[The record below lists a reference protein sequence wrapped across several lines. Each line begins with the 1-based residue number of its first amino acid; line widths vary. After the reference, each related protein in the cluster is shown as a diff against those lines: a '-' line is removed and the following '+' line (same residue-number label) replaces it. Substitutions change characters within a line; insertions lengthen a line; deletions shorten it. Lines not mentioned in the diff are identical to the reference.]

1 MARMSTHPDA
11 TLPDRGLIPSGVP
24 FAKGHGTGN
33 DFVILPDP
41 DGRLALSAGQ
51 VAALCDRRR
60 GLGGDGLLRVVR
72 TAHVRAAGGTVG
84 PQAGPGS
91 PATPSADDSV
101 EWFMDYRNAD
111 GSLAEMCGNGAR
123 VFARYLVETGLAE
136 GPQVSFLTRAG
147 VVTATVGPSEVS
159 VTMPSVVVGGP
170 GVVRVS
176 GLEIK
181 GTAATCGNP
190 NLVCVVSTL
199 DDLDLREPPVLD
211 PDQFPAGANVE
222 FVVPVAAGH
231 VRMRVVERGV
241 GETLSCGSGA
251 CAVAGVVLNGDSGTV
266 TVDVPG
272 GRLTV
277 TIGDDESCVLTGPAV
292 LVAAGTVALTDGAP
306 LG

>member
-1 MARMSTHPDA
+1 MSTDPGA
-11 TLPDRGLIPSGVP
+11 SLSDRGLIPNGVP
-24 FAKGHGTGN
+24 FMKGHGTGN
-33 DFVILPDP
+33 DFVIVPDP
-41 DGRLALSAGQ
+41 DGRLALSPAQ

-60 GLGGDGLLRVVR
+60 GLGADGLLRVVR
-72 TAHVRAAGGTVG
+72 TAYVVDGPTEVPGVASASGT
-84 PQAGPGS
+84 PP
-91 PATPSADDSV
+91 

-123 VFARYLVETGLAE
+123 VFARYLVETGLAA

-159 VTMPSVVVGGP
+159 VAMPPVVVGGP
-170 GVVRVS
+170 GVVRVA
-176 GLEIK
+176 GLELK

-190 NLVCVVSTL
+190 NLVCLVSTL

-222 FVVPVAAGH
+222 FVVPVAPGH

-251 CAVAGVVLNGDSGTV
+251 CAVAGVVLNGVSGTV
-266 TVDVPG
+266 TVNVPG
-272 GRLTV
+272 GQLTV
-277 TIGDDESCVLTGPAV
+277 AIGEDGSCVLTGPAV
-292 LVAAGTVALTDGAP
+292 FVAAGTVTLTDAAAGE
-306 LG
+306 